1 MTERFAST
9 REAYGKAL
17 ARLGERRKDLV
28 VLDAD
33 LSPST
38 RTSHFKAKFPERF
51 FDVGVAEANLISMAA
66 GFASAGKIAFAS
78 TFSVFGT
85 EKGLNQF
92 KQSVAY
98 PNLNVKLVVTH
109 GGISVGE
116 DGVSH
121 FCVED
126 LAVMRSLPNV
136 AVVVPADAIETDVAT
151 EAIAEY
157 EGPVFMRLSR
167 PETPL
172 VYEEGYRFG
181 GKKLDFEIGKSVK
194 LRDGEDVT
202 IVATGLMV
210 AEALAAASDLA
221 REGIEARVLNIHTI
235 KPLDRDALLEAAGET
250 GAVVTAE
257 EHNVLG
263 GLGGAV
269 AELLAETEPVPVLRV
284 GIRDVYGESGPWRE
298 LLAKYGLSAPDIV
311 EAAKRAV
318 WKKNES
324 GAK

>member
-66 GFASAGKIAFAS
+66 GFASAGKVAFAS

-126 LAVMRSLPNV
+126 IAVMRSLPNV
-136 AVVVPADAIETDVAT
+136 TVVVPADAIETEVAT
-151 EAIAEY
+151 EAITEY
-157 EGPVFMRLSR
+157 EGPVFMRLAR

-172 VYEEGYRFG
+172 VYEEGYRYA
-181 GKKLDFEIGKSVK
+181 GKRLEFRIGKSVTLMEGK
-194 LRDGEDVT
+194 DVA
-202 IVATGLMV
+202 ILATGLMV
-210 AEALAAASDLA
+210 GESLAARSELA
-221 REGIEARVLNIHTI
+221 REGIEAEVLNIHTI
-235 KPLDRDALLEAAGET
+235 KPLDREAILRVAKKT
-250 GAVVTAE
+250 GAVVAAE
-257 EHNVLG
+257 EHNVVG

-269 AELLAETEPVPVLRV
+269 AEVLAEEFPVPVLRV

-311 EAAKRAV
+311 RAAKEAV
-318 WKKNES
+318 GKKKEL
-324 GAK
+324 GFK

>member
-1 MTERFAST
+1 MAPT
-9 REAYGKAL
+9 RGAYGKAL
-17 ARLGERRKDLV
+17 VELGRENENIV

-38 RTSHFKAKFPERF
+38 RTSEFREAFPERF
-51 FDVGVAEANLISMAA
+51 FDVGVAEANLVSMAA

-98 PNLNVKLVVTH
+98 PGLNVKLVVTH

-126 LAVMRSLPNV
+126 LAVMRSLPGV
-136 AVVVPADAIETDVAT
+136 TVVVPADAIETGVAT
-151 EAIAEY
+151 KAIAY
-157 EGPVFMRLSR
+157 HGGPVFMRLAR
-167 PETPL
+167 PATPL
-172 VYEEGYRFG
+172 VYGEGYRFG
-181 GKKLDFEIGKSVK
+181 GRGMKFEIGRATT
-194 LRDGEDVT
+194 LREGKDLT
-202 IVATGLMV
+202 ILATGLMV
-210 AEALAAASDLA
+210 AEALAATSSLME
-221 REGIEARVLNIHTI
+221 EGIDAKVINVHTI
-235 KPLDRDALLEAAGET
+235 KPLDRETILRSARET

-269 AELLAETEPVPVLRV
+269 AELLAEENPVPVVRV
-284 GIRDVYGESGPWRE
+284 GIRDVYGESGAWRE
-298 LLAKYGLSAPDIV
+298 LLAKYGLTAQNIV
-311 EAAKRAV
+311 KAAKRAME
-318 WKKNES
+318 KR
-324 GAK
+324 